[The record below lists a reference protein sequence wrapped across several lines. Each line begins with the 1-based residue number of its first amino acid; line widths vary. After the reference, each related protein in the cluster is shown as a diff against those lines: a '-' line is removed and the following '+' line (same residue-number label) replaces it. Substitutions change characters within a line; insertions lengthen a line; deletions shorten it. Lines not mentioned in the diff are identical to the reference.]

1 MNPLQTKPVNAVR
14 VVATGLIPLKR
25 SIMQVENQH
34 FSSVNNVTFN
44 KKQEGAR
51 YYSWLIWGLGAAFFL
66 SEYFARIA
74 PGIMVPELMSAF
86 RVNALSLGSLSAI
99 FYTAYLSMQMPVGTL
114 VDKFGPHRLLTV
126 TAALCAAGCFIFAN
140 AEGLFLAKFGRFLM
154 GFGASFAFV
163 GTLKLATIWFSPTR
177 FGLLSGLT
185 QALGMVGAAVA
196 AGPLSLLV
204 HATGWR
210 NTMWL
215 IGVVLLLVSILIGLI
230 VRDQPKSVSTEM
242 PQKTDSKLGFWEAFG
257 VVLRN
262 PQSWL
267 NALYAG
273 LVYAPTAAF
282 AELWGVSYLSRV
294 YGVDRSLAANAV
306 SCIFIGLAIGC
317 PITGWISDKI
327 RRRRPVMLVAAVSS
341 LVFMAL
347 ALYSPGL
354 SINTLFIL
362 LFLYGLS
369 NAGFATSYAL
379 AGEINPR
386 RVAGTSLGFANM
398 ASVLVGACFQPVIG
412 WFLDLQWKGQMLDGA
427 QVYSVDAYRHAM
439 MALPI
444 CLALGVIFTFLVKET
459 YCKVQD

>member
-1 MNPLQTKPVNAVR
+1 
-14 VVATGLIPLKR
+14 
-25 SIMQVENQH
+25 MQIENQ
-34 FSSVNNVTFN
+34 
-44 KKQEGAR
+44 
-51 YYSWLIWGLGAAFFL
+51 YYSEMDTPKHKAAQGSSFYPWIIWSLGAAFFL

-99 FYTAYLSMQMPVGTL
+99 FYAAYLFMQMPVGTL
-114 VDKFGPHRLLTV
+114 VDKFGPHRLLTI
-126 TAALCAAGCFIFAN
+126 TAAVCALGCFLFAS
-140 AEGLFLAKFGRFLM
+140 ADYLGLAKIGRFMM

-163 GTLKLATIWFSPTR
+163 GTLKLATIWFCPTR

-196 AGPLSLLV
+196 AGPLAILV
-204 HATGWR
+204 HHIGWR

-215 IGVVLLLVSILIGLI
+215 IGLILLLLAILIGLI
-230 VRDQPKSVSTEM
+230 VRDQPKTSMIRASS
-242 PQKTDSKLGFWEAFG
+242 QTDKKLTFWEAFFT
-257 VVLRN
+257 VLRN

-267 NALYAG
+267 NAIYAG

-282 AELWGVSYLSRV
+282 AELWGVSYLTRV
-294 YGVDRSLAANAV
+294 YAIERTVAANAV

-317 PITGWISDKI
+317 PIAGWFSDRI
-327 RRRRPVMLVAAVSS
+327 RRRRPVMLATAIVS
-341 LVFMAL
+341 LLFMSC
-347 ALYSPGL
+347 ALYIPHL
-354 SINTLFIL
+354 SVTVLFIL
-362 LFLYGLS
+362 LFLYGIA

-398 ASVLVGACFQPVIG
+398 ASVLVGACFQPIIG
-412 WFLDLQWKGQMLDGA
+412 WFLDMQWDGQMVNGA
-427 QVYSVDAYRHAM
+427 AVYSPEAFRQAM

-444 CLALGVIFTFLVKET
+444 CLALGVIVTFFVKET
-459 YCKVQD
+459 YCKIVE